1 MSSNRISL
9 AVTRSWNK
17 LFSPGE
23 NDVYLYNI
31 SGTPIHVFV
40 SDTELTSTQLSN
52 PTKYLK
58 HPFTIGGNIC
68 MFHANNDE
76 YVYVKANIGTGETV
90 FLLADTERVDFT
102 DYATLNHN
110 VEGLI
115 SQFAKL
121 SNRVTVNEIW
131 ISDHNAFHVL
141 FDRRYRRAWAAQEET
156 NSQFQSILDNH
167 ESRITAVEGLGANN
181 AARLD
186 ALENVTIPEL
196 DQRLTKSINAIRVTL
211 FELSDQA
218 ALLATKLTDLEI
230 SHKVHLEQFKDVSTT
245 IDRIKEFMD
254 SIGDP
259 TANLLERVKDLT
271 TRMNQAEADIAYLF
285 KYLDL
290 QAKPDIHDIDIVR
303 TVKDLVDRYS
313 SLVAIYNALNDKVN
327 RNFNALNNKVNKDIA
342 RLDDTR
348 TKAISTRTVVRTILS
363 SALAVNAVFTVPEHY
378 YNEHMLDVFFDGV
391 YAEETNS
398 WTDVDST
405 HIKFLQ
411 VVPKGTEMTIVAYTP
426 IDYTDKE

>member
-1 MSSNRISL
+1 
-9 AVTRSWNK
+9 
-17 LFSPGE
+17 
-23 NDVYLYNI
+23 
-31 SGTPIHVFV
+31 
-40 SDTELTSTQLSN
+40 
-52 PTKYLK
+52 
-58 HPFTIGGNIC
+58 

-76 YVYVKANIGTGETV
+76 YIYAKANIGTGESV

-156 NSQFQSILDNH
+156 NIKFQSILDDH
-167 ESRITAVEGLGANN
+167 ETRITATEDLSASN
-181 AARLD
+181 ASRLD
-186 ALENVTIPEL
+186 TLENVTIPNL
-196 DQRLTKSINAIRVTL
+196 DQRLTRSINAIRVTL

-230 SHKVHLEQFKDVSTT
+230 SHKVHLEQFKDVSAT

-254 SIGDP
+254 SISDP

-271 TRMNQAEADIAYLF
+271 TRMIQAEDDIAYLF

-290 QAKPDIHDIDIVR
+290 QAKPDIHDIDIVK

-313 SLVAIYNALNDKVN
+313 ALIAIFNALNDKVN
-327 RNFNALNNKVNKDIA
+327 RDIS

-348 TKAISTRTVVRTILS
+348 TKAISTRTAVRTILTKKL
-363 SALAVNAVFTVPEHY
+363 SANSVFTVPEHY
-378 YNEHMLDVFFDGV
+378 YGKHMLDVFFDGV

-405 HIKFLQ
+405 HIQFLQ
-411 VVPKGTEMTIVAYTP
+411 VVPKDTEITIVAYTP
-426 IDYTDKE
+426 IDYVR